1 MMLLIKECEVYA
13 PIRCGVNDMLVAGG
27 KIIRIAPNIDISG
40 LPDAKVID
48 GRKQLVLPGF
58 IDAHVHIAGA
68 GGEGGP
74 ASRTP
79 EVSAGS
85 LLKNGITSVVGCLGT
100 DGITRNVESVLMKAK
115 ALREQGISAWIYT
128 GAYQVPVP
136 TITGS
141 LSRDIV
147 LIDEIIGVGEIAL
160 SDHRSSCP
168 TTDELTR
175 IASQARVAGM
185 LSGKAGILNIHM
197 GDAPDPFAPI
207 HKAVK
212 NSEIRY
218 SQFLPTHCNRNKH
231 IFSDTFQYAMKG
243 PVDITSGAYQ
253 YFPDDE
259 IKPSLAIR
267 QLIEAGVPVAN
278 ITMSSDANGS
288 LPLFDAEGRLL
299 RLEIGGT
306 ESLFGEIAE
315 AVREGLNPETAV
327 SIITSN
333 VADILKLNNKGR
345 IVEGADADLVM
356 ISPEW
361 KIQHVMSGGR
371 FLFSN
376 GVLNIQDFNNIN

>member
-1 MMLLIKECEVYA
+1 
-13 PIRCGVNDMLVAGG
+13 
-27 KIIRIAPNIDISG
+27 
-40 LPDAKVID
+40 
-48 GRKQLVLPGF
+48 
-58 IDAHVHIAGA
+58 
-68 GGEGGP
+68 
-74 ASRTP
+74 
-79 EVSAGS
+79 
-85 LLKNGITSVVGCLGT
+85 
-100 DGITRNVESVLMKAK
+100 
-115 ALREQGISAWIYT
+115 
-128 GAYQVPVP
+128 
-136 TITGS
+136 
-141 LSRDIV
+141 
-147 LIDEIIGVGEIAL
+147 
-160 SDHRSSCP
+160 
-168 TTDELTR
+168 
-175 IASQARVAGM
+175 
-185 LSGKAGILNIHM
+185 
-197 GDAPDPFAPI
+197 
-207 HKAVK
+207 
-212 NSEIRY
+212 
-218 SQFLPTHCNRNKH
+218 
-231 IFSDTFQYAMKG
+231 MKG